1 LLDDKELKV
10 TFDMQMPNERHKA
23 IEEMA
28 RVAQPWTAHNIE
40 KT

>member
-10 TFDMQMPNERHKA
+10 TFDMQMPNERHNA